1 MTRPRLL
8 AAVLAAT
15 IAAGSTVAAACE
27 LFCAAECARASVTT
41 DHSGCHEAPA
51 RSSPRGCPDRHLTR
65 LAVLDGKAPSSIAA
79 PAALLHL
86 APVLQRSL
94 PELRSAPALVT
105 SSTPFSASPPLILR
119 V

>member
-8 AAVLAAT
+8 AAVLAAA

-41 DHSGCHEAPA
+41 DRSGCHEAPT
-51 RSSPRGCPDRHLTR
+51 RSIPRRCPNRHLTR
-65 LAVLDGKAPSSIAA
+65 LAVLDAKASSIAA
-79 PAALLHL
+79 PAALLQG
-86 APVLQRSL
+86 APVLERSL
-94 PELRSAPALVT
+94 PELRSTPALAV
-105 SSTPFSASPPLILR
+105 SSAPVSASPPLVLR